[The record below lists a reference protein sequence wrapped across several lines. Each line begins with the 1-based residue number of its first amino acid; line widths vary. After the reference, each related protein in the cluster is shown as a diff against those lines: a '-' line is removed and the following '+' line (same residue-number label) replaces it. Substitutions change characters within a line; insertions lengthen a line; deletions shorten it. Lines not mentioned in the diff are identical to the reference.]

1 MCYNLLVKKRI
12 PVILIICLCVCALA
26 FAACANMSRVP
37 KLKTPIVSGNGG
49 FYAVWEKVDGAGMYF
64 VKVKDTSSGSMLAEE
79 TVTGTSFSLTEF
91 AFEDKERAVQVYV
104 AAIPSSEEYAK
115 SEEGSCK
122 IIIPHVEDKEML
134 QYALSFAPSA
144 ADLAANIEAPNYTYY
159 PATDMDLTI
168 SFAKNVAS
176 VKPLGNYDLSEKF
189 ASAHSING
197 SSVVISKYYLQQFDI
212 GAAIQFEAT
221 LSDGAK
227 VTHSVFVVEK
237 VVKLVD
243 PYDTQPNGN
252 LIYRGEGYIAY
263 SEHDGRNVEFTFFDQ
278 VKVNSVCVDGEKVS
292 FVRSKEPNKQVVN
305 ASVLKG
311 LSEGVHYISIYTDK
325 GAVTVPVVY
334 TPEYSCAPDGLY
346 VDLDGY
352 PDIYIRWEANLEPA
366 YYTVTINGET
376 YSSNDYPELFTVNS
390 FNATG
395 KLNAFDSLKDSI
407 SVTAYLP
414 EAFGG
419 KSYTSSVTCG
429 DFSSYLPYLQN
440 TFDYLGSEENFYFTS
455 DEEWNTFVAYTA
467 LYYEELESTGTYYTE
482 NSEFKYTY
490 PYKRVSFAMGYGN
503 WSAHDIAN
511 KKYEDGTEQFRE
523 VVAYKVTCTKA
534 SDNIFSLTLL
544 QTSYK
549 EPSKNASDLA
559 WQYRLENREPLKTTQ
574 AYAHYSSTGNSGTF
588 PIDSVEDTANVST
601 SMQLYFALE
610 RGLRPLPEAGS
621 SAERIWNKARAVM
634 AEITDTNMSDYE
646 VVHAIYDYLTTEVV
660 YDNAVAKYNGDRTS
674 SQDLYNDVYNY
685 NCFYPEGV
693 FDDGVAVCNGL
704 SQAFVI
710 MCAIE
715 GIESV
720 KIGGTVPNGAHAWNK
735 VNIDGMWYVVDTTWG
750 RATYQNAYNVG
761 EHDWLLVGEAADS
774 KHKQDEGVY
783 GSDIYA
789 GGVGF
794 DPYANMF
801 WLDESGEMHDHK
813 AATFEEFNAILSHY
827 GSRYSSRGTYLIS
840 VSITIV
846 NDKNAPYNFCSAF
859 MNNSNITLPAGMT
872 VNIIAGDH
880 DRQAELVLIRG

>member
-64 VKVKDTSSGSMLAEE
+64 VRVKDTSSGSTLAEE
-79 TVTGTSFSLTEF
+79 TVTETSFSLTEF

-122 IIIPHVEDKEML
+122 ITIPHVDDKEML

-176 VKPLGNYDLSEKF
+176 IKPLGNYDLSEKF

-197 SSVVISKYYLQQFDI
+197 SSVVISKSYLQQFDI

-292 FVRSKEPNKQVVN
+292 FVRSKEPNKQMVN

-523 VVAYKVTCTKA
+523 VVAYKVTCTKV

-588 PIDSVEDTANVST
+588 PIDSVENTANVST

-646 VVHAIYDYLTTEVV
+646 IVHAIYDYLTTEVV

-674 SQDLYNDVYNY
+674 DQDLYNDVYNY

-735 VNIDGMWYVVDTTWG
+735 VNIDGMWYIVDTTWG
-750 RATYQNAYNVG
+750 MADYQSGFTTYSIGQ
-761 EHDWLLVGEAADS
+761 HDWLLVSEAAAS
-774 KHKQDEGVY
+774 STHTQDIGVY
-783 GSDIYA
+783 GSNFYG
-789 GGVGF
+789 GGVNY

-801 WLDESGEMHDHK
+801 YLDESGNMHDHK
-813 AATFEEFNAILSHY
+813 AASYNELNDILAHY
-827 GSRYSSRGTYLIS
+827 AGKYELPGTYLVCVS
-840 VSITIV
+840 VTFS
-846 NDKNAPYNFCSAF
+846 YFSESLW
-859 MNNSNITLPAGMT
+859 NNSAVKIPTGMT
-872 VNIIAGDH
+872 VYSINGSL
-880 DRQAELVLIRG
+880 DRQAEIIMVRR